1 MDRYPV
7 LAASSPRGLG
17 RPAADRW
24 ARCETCRWRGRPA
37 APPPR
42 RTCGPIRS
50 EHLVTWPGTANHLSA
65 AGLNLKPGCTTM
77 AATLYVSLG
86 NRSWASY
93 DSATGIRGIIYSI
106 SSKVTPLSLLHRT
119 DISRSRYTFLYIL
132 CSFINYKINV
142 FVICIKNDLI
152 CYLSVFNIQIKKI
165 V

>member
-1 MDRYPV
+1 MSQIQVDKINKNKALGWKDRLWIICISMSELENTGKLLWSMDRCPV
-7 LAASSPRGLG
+7 LAGSSPRGRG

-24 ARCETCRWRGRPA
+24 ARCGTCRWRGRPA

-50 EHLVTWPGTANHLSA
+50 EHPVTWAATANHLSA

-93 DSATGIRGIIYSI
+93 DSATGIRGIIYWISVVI
-106 SSKVTPLSLLHRT
+106 SS
-119 DISRSRYTFLYIL
+119 
-132 CSFINYKINV
+132 
-142 FVICIKNDLI
+142 
-152 CYLSVFNIQIKKI
+152 IKKTLLQN
-165 V
+165 

>member
-24 ARCETCRWRGRPA
+24 ARCGTCRWRGRPA

-50 EHLVTWPGTANHLSA
+50 EHLVTWPGPANHLSA

-93 DSATGIRGIIYSI
+93 DSATGIRWIIYSI
-106 SSKVTPLSLLHRT
+106 SSKVTPLSLLHCT
-119 DISRSRYTFLYIL
+119 DISRSRYTLYYIL

-142 FVICIKNDLI
+142 FVICIKKKRFNL
-152 CYLSVFNIQIKKI
+152 LSFRIQHSD
-165 V
+165 